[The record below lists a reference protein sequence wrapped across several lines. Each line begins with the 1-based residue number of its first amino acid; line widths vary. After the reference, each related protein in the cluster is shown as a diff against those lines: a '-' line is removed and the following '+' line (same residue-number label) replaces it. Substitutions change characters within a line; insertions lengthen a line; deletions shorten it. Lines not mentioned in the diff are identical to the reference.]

1 MNEERV
7 LVPMRTRSSGFLNGS
22 LKSGSSAQDHSAANV
37 WWGVEMRYVK
47 MVISFCRPVR
57 HLGGQR
63 GIGKETL
70 ILKQLCGRLVVG
82 FGVLHV
88 NLF

>member
-1 MNEERV
+1 V
-7 LVPMRTRSSGFLNGS
+7 LGF
-22 LKSGSSAQDHSAANV
+22 
-37 WWGVEMRYVK
+37 EMRYVK